1 MATPCDAVLMI
12 AYGGPES
19 MVEVR
24 PFLANTLRGKRVPPQ
39 RVEEVVDHYGV
50 IGGRSP
56 LNDLI
61 RDQAGRLQTALADA
75 GLLRGCFCRS
85 TSACGTGR
93 PSWPI
98 RWAKWP
104 RRAGAGRWA

>member
-19 MVEVR
+19 MAEVR
-24 PFLANTLRGKRVPPQ
+24 PFLANILRGKRVPPQ
-39 RVEEVVDHYGV
+39 RIEEVVDHYGV

-75 GLLRGCFCRS
+75 GLLLPVYVGMRNWTPFLADTLGEM
-85 TSACGTGR
+85 AQAGR
-93 PSWPI
+93 
-98 RWAKWP
+98 
-104 RRAGAGRWA
+104 RRAV